1 LSIIDSK
8 IKIVV
13 DPKAGFCGGV
23 KRAIKLVERELN
35 SGNEIFARGE
45 LIHNER
51 EMKRL
56 YEKGLKVCEELD
68 SSPCQTL
75 FIRTHG
81 EAPETYHKS
90 EDLGVDLIDATC
102 RNVRRSQEI
111 ISKNADEGR
120 NIYIF
125 GKKRHPE
132 VIGLLGYC
140 KGKGMVFQNAE
151 DISTMVDNVPSLL
164 IPQTTADPFKFEA
177 ARKKLNEL
185 ITDLEVYN
193 AICPFVSQRDEE
205 LFKFASEYNAVVFV
219 GGKHSSNTA
228 VLFEVCKKSNPN
240 SFFAEYQEELPY
252 DKLMKFKSIGIS
264 GSASTPMWQLEEIAK
279 AIRTKTALLLEE
291 EIENK

>member
-1 LSIIDSK
+1 LSDIDSK
-8 IKIVV
+8 IEIVI

-35 SGNEIFARGE
+35 SGNNIFARGE

-56 YEKGLKVCEELD
+56 YDKGLKICEELD
-68 SSPCQTL
+68 SCPCDTL

-81 EAPETYHKS
+81 EAPTIYQKS
-90 EDLGVDLIDATC
+90 ETLGVELIDATC

-111 ISKNADEGR
+111 ISKFADEGR
-120 NIYIF
+120 TIYIF
-125 GKKRHPE
+125 GKKLHPE

-140 KGKGMVFQNAE
+140 KGKGVVFQNE
-151 DISTMVDNVPSLL
+151 GDISGVVDDVPSLL

-185 ITDLEVYN
+185 VTDLEVYN

-205 LFKFASEYNAVVFV
+205 LSKFASEYEAIVFI

-228 VLFEVCKKSNPN
+228 VLFEVCRKSNPN
-240 SFFAEYQEELPY
+240 SFFAEYPDELPY
-252 DKLMKFKSIGIS
+252 EKLCKFKSIGIS
-264 GSASTPMWQLEEIAK
+264 GSASTPMWQLEEIAN
-279 AIRTKTALLLEE
+279 AIKTETSLLLEE